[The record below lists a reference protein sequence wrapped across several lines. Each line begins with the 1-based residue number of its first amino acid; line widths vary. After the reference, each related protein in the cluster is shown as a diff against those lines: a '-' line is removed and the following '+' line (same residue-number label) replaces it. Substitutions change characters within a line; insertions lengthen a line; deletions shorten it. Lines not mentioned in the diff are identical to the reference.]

1 MTAITLQEYVKG
13 VTNPVQRFVI
23 NEFLESRVFQVLPF
37 LNVQGGGY
45 FYDLTSQLPGV
56 GFRGINENYTSA
68 PGVMNP
74 QSEALKLF
82 GGDIK
87 TDVALVDRYGQ
98 GRRSTEVQMAIMA
111 ARLEFEKTFFKGDS
125 ALQPREF
132 DGLQKRIVGG
142 QLITNGSDGTGNALS
157 INSLKEAIDQVKA
170 GTGRKLLFCND
181 SVVRRLESYYEGTA
195 NGMLRYTTNELGD
208 PIMEYRGCEIVKI
221 QDDELGNAIL
231 PFTETSPDGTSTT
244 NNTSVYIA
252 RFGET
257 LCTGIQ
263 GPSNGVGGIYA
274 EDFGRIDSEPK
285 YLTRVQ
291 WDCGL
296 VVANGRS
303 VSRLYGIQDAPA
315 TA

>member
-1 MTAITLQEYVKG
+1 MTAITLTEYVKT
-13 VTNPVQRFVI
+13 VSDPTQRFVI
-23 NEFLESRVFQVLPF
+23 NEFLESRLFQVLPF
-37 LNVQGGGY
+37 FNVSGGGY
-45 FYDLTSQLPGV
+45 FYDLTSKLPGV

-87 TDVALVDRYGQ
+87 TDVALIDRYGSS
-98 GRRSTEVQMAIMA
+98 RRATEVQMAIMA

-125 ALQPREF
+125 GLEPREF
-132 DGLQKRIVGG
+132 DGLQKRITGT
-142 QLITNGSDGTGNALS
+142 QLISNGADDTGNVLS
-157 INSLKEAIDQVKA
+157 IKSLKEAIDQIKA
-170 GTGRKLLFCND
+170 GTGRKYMFCND
-181 SVVRRLESYYEGTA
+181 TVVRILEGYYEGTA
-195 NGMLRYTTNELGD
+195 NGMLRVTQNELGEEV
-208 PIMEYRGCEIVKI
+208 MMYRGCEIVKI
-221 QDDELGNAIL
+221 EDDEEGNAIL
-231 PFTETSPDGTSTT
+231 PFTETSPDGSSST
-244 NNTSVYIA
+244 NNTSIYIT

-263 GPSNGVGGIYA
+263 GPSNGVQGIYA
-274 EDFGRIDSEPK
+274 EDFGRIEAEPK

-303 VSRLYGIQDAPA
+303 VARLAGVQDGDAVA
-315 TA
+315 

>member
-13 VTNPVQRFVI
+13 VTNPTQRFVI
-23 NEFLESRVFQVLPF
+23 NEFLESRVLQILPF
-37 LNVQGGGY
+37 LNVVGGGY
-45 FYDLTSQLPGV
+45 FYDLTSKLPGV
-56 GFRGINENYTSA
+56 GFRGINESYTSQ

-87 TDVALVDRYGQ
+87 TDVALVDRYGA
-98 GRRSTEVQMAIMA
+98 GRRATEVQMSIMA

-125 ALQPREF
+125 GIDPREF
-132 DGLQKRIVGG
+132 DGLQKRIVGT
-142 QLITNGSDGTGNALS
+142 QLITNGADGTGNPLS
-157 INSLKEAIDQVKA
+157 IDSLKTAIDQVKA
-170 GTGRKLLFCND
+170 GTGRKYMFCND
-181 SVVRRLESYYEGTA
+181 TVVRRLEGYYEGTA
-195 NGMLRYTTNELGD
+195 NGMLRYSTNELGEEV
-208 PIMEYRGCEIVKI
+208 MMFRGCEIVKI
-221 QDDELGNAIL
+221 EDDELGNAIL
-231 PFTETSPDGTSTT
+231 PFTETSPDGSSTT
-244 NNTSVYIA
+244 NNTSVYIV

-263 GPSNGVGGIYA
+263 GPSNGVQGIYA
-274 EDFGRIDSEPK
+274 EDFGRIQASPQ

-303 VSRLYGIQDAPA
+303 VTRLHGVQDAA
-315 TA
+315 AVA